1 MGLFSR
7 QKPKP
12 PPANN
17 LETFHSF
24 VDKGST
30 VRGRFITEV
39 SLRVDGTIEGDV
51 EAASAR
57 DASLGHQAC
66 VAISET
72 GTVIGD
78 IHAYRVLVAG
88 KVEGHIYATEL
99 VVLNAGSVVK
109 GDVTYGQIKLEQPIN
124 HIGMLISRG
133 NGVEAIN
140 L

>member
-7 QKPKP
+7 KKPKLQ
-12 PPANN
+12 PANN
-17 LETFHSF
+17 LDTFHSF
-24 VDKGST
+24 VDTGST
-30 VRGRFITEV
+30 VRGRFITDV
-39 SLRVDGTIEGDV
+39 SLRVDGTIEGDI

-57 DASLGHQAC
+57 EPSLGHQAC

-88 KVEGHIYATEL
+88 KVEGHIYATET
-99 VVLNAGSVVK
+99 VVLSAGSVVR
-109 GDVTYGQIKLEQPIN
+109 GDVTYGQIKLEHPFQ
-124 HIGMLISRG
+124 HVGMLISRG

>member
-1 MGLFSR
+1 MGLFSS
-7 QKPKP
+7 QKPKL

-24 VDKGST
+24 VDTGST
-30 VRGRFITEV
+30 VRGRFITDV
-39 SLRVDGTIEGDV
+39 SLRVDGTIEGDI

-57 DASLGHQAC
+57 EPSLGHQAC

-78 IHAYRVLVAG
+78 IHAYRVVVAG
-88 KVEGHIYATEL
+88 KVEGHIYATEM
-99 VVLNAGSVVK
+99 VVLSVGSVVK
-109 GDVTYGQIKLEQPIN
+109 GDVTYGQIKLEHPIQ
-124 HIGMLISRG
+124 HVGMLISRG

>member
-7 QKPKP
+7 QKPKL

-24 VDKGST
+24 VDTGST
-30 VRGRFITEV
+30 VRGRFITDV
-39 SLRVDGTIEGDV
+39 SLRVDGTIEGDI

-57 DASLGHQAC
+57 EPSLGHQAC
-66 VAISET
+66 VAISQT
-72 GTVIGD
+72 GTVTGD
-78 IHAYRVLVAG
+78 IHAYRVVVAG
-88 KVEGHIYATEL
+88 KVEGHIYATEM
-99 VVLNAGSVVK
+99 VVLSAGSVVK
-109 GDVTYGQIKLEQPIN
+109 GDVTYGQIKLEHPIQ
-124 HIGMLISRG
+124 HVGMLISRG

>member
-7 QKPKP
+7 HKPKL

-24 VDKGST
+24 VDTGST
-30 VRGRFITEV
+30 VRGRFITDV
-39 SLRVDGTIEGDV
+39 SLRVDGTIEGDI

-57 DASLGHQAC
+57 EASLGHQAC

-78 IHAYRVLVAG
+78 IHAYRVVVAG
-88 KVEGHIYATEL
+88 KVEGHIYATEM
-99 VVLNAGSVVK
+99 VVLSAGSVVK
-109 GDVTYGQIKLEQPIN
+109 GDVTYGQIKLEHPIQ
-124 HIGMLISRG
+124 HVGMLISRG

>member
-1 MGLFSR
+1 MGLFSS

-12 PPANN
+12 LPANN

-39 SLRVDGTIEGDV
+39 SLRVDGTIEGDI

-57 DASLGHQAC
+57 VSSLGHQAC

-99 VVLNAGSVVK
+99 VVLNAGSVVN
-109 GDVTYGQIKLEQPIN
+109 GDVTYGQIKLEQPIK
-124 HIGMLISRG
+124 HVGMLISRG